1 MQTLKKAFKNIKNL
15 SHSMNQI
22 KTQKQ
27 KQKKKKKKGNP
38 FPHSLT
44 AMEK

>member
-1 MQTLKKAFKNIKNL
+1 
-15 SHSMNQI
+15 MNQI
-22 KTQKQ
+22 KSEKQ